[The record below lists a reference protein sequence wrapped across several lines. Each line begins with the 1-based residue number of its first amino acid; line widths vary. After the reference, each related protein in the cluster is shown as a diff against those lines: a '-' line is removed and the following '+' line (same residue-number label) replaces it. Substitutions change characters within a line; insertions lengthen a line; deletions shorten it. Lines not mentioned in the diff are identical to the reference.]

1 MASTDW
7 NVLKNDDINT
17 YAKGLIDKL
26 LHLAE
31 DSIPN
36 KVITIRP
43 TDPPWIT
50 SQIKRLIRKR
60 KRAYRNA
67 KRTQNPSDWYK
78 FKQCR
83 NKVISAIRE
92 SKQALNDH
100 LAEKLKFSN
109 LSSKQW
115 WSILKSFISS
125 KSNSSIPPLEKDGIV
140 YADDTEKANILI
152 SLETK
157 LC

>member
-7 NVLKNDDINT
+7 NVLKTDDIDT

-43 TDPPWIT
+43 TYPPWIT
-50 SQIKRLIRKR
+50 SQIKRLIKKR

-78 FKQCR
+78 FKQHR
-83 NKVISAIRE
+83 NKVILAIRE

-100 LAEKLKFSN
+100 LAESPVTYLPNNGGPS
-109 LSSKQW
+109 
-115 WSILKSFISS
+115 
-125 KSNSSIPPLEKDGIV
+125 
-140 YADDTEKANILI
+140 
-152 SLETK
+152 
-157 LC
+157 